1 MINPNIGSQTQ
12 GLFGPVW
19 QILWG
24 FRGYSPP
31 ISSDFYRQTFLKTIP
46 SHCQFWRTWML
57 FLTPFPTKTVLVTKM
72 WCSHMVQIWDPM
84 LGLIIDVQ
92 APQATF
98 LAAALLWVWV
108 LRFVYL
114 VFPIRLY
121 NDHKYSSPP
130 STKTSRDEWLLL
142 GACLF
147 SRKPACRVL
156 PG

>member
-19 QILWG
+19 QILWILLRIQRLWPTN
-24 FRGYSPP
+24 FFT
-31 ISSDFYRQTFLKTIP
+31 DFYRWTFLKTIP
-46 SHCQFWRTWML
+46 SHCRFWRTWML
-57 FLTPFPTKTVLVTKM
+57 FSTPFQTKTVLVTKM
-72 WCSHMVQIWDPM
+72 GCSHMVQIWDPM
-84 LGLIIDVQ
+84 LGLIIDVW

-121 NDHKYSSPP
+121 NNHKYSSCPIQK
-130 STKTSRDEWLLL
+130 SRETS
-142 GACLF
+142 GCF
-147 SRKPACRVL
+147 
-156 PG
+156 